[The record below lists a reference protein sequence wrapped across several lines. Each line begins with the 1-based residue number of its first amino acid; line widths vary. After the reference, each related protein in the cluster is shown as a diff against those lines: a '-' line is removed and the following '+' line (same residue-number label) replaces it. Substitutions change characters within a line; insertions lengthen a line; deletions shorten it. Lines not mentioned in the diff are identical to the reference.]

1 MYTMKQNKRI
11 LRAPQERAYRDVG
24 VFATTPFIYKGTAT
38 LGEYLVDHYK
48 TTSVERPV
56 KAEGTFHARRF
67 FTLRIRRLLDSSTG
81 YEVRLTQHP
90 FLFQFSVW
98 AFCEQEAQVSTT
110 IKEYWETISPFF
122 HRPREA

>member
-1 MYTMKQNKRI
+1 MKQNKRI
-11 LRAPQERAYRDVG
+11 LRAPQERAFRDVG
-24 VFATTPFIYKGTAT
+24 VFATTPFIYKGTVT
-38 LGEYLVDHYK
+38 LEKYLVDYYK
-48 TTSVERPV
+48 TPSVERPV

-67 FTLRIRRLLDSSTG
+67 FTLQIRRLLDSSTG

-90 FLFQFSVW
+90 FLLQFSVW

-122 HRPREA
+122 RRSRGA

>member
-1 MYTMKQNKRI
+1 MIQNKRG
-11 LRAPQERAYRDVG
+11 LRAPQERAFRDVG

-48 TTSVERPV
+48 TPSVERPV
-56 KAEGTFHARRF
+56 KAEGTFHARRS
-67 FTLRIRRLLDSSTG
+67 FTLRIRRQVDSSTE
-81 YEVRLTQHP
+81 YDVRLTQHP
-90 FLFQFSVW
+90 FLLHFSVW

-122 HRPREA
+122 HHPTEA